1 MEEKE
6 NKKAERYAAVSTE
19 ALEAELY
26 RVRFRS
32 RYGKLLR
39 STIYALI
46 VTAAVAALLATL
58 VLPVLQIYGSSM
70 TPLLTEGDVVVSLK
84 TKNIQRGDI
93 VSFYYSNRI
102 LVKRVIGLP
111 MEMINID
118 EEGNVYVDGE
128 LLDEPYLTE
137 KTLGECDLSFPY
149 QVPEISYFVIGD
161 HRGTSIDSRNSM
173 VGCVTHDE
181 IVGKIIYRVWP
192 LKHFGAVR

>member
-1 MEEKE
+1 MARKKKE
-6 NKKAERYAAVSTE
+6 IAAPTTE

-46 VTAAVAALLATL
+46 VTAAAAALLATL

-70 TPLLTEGDVVVSLK
+70 TPLLTEGDIVVSLK
-84 TKNIQRGDI
+84 SKNIKRGDI

-111 MEMINID
+111 LDEVEIDGDGNIYIN
-118 EEGNVYVDGE
+118 GE
-128 LLDEPYLTE
+128 YLEEPYLSE
-137 KTLGECDLSFPY
+137 KALGECDLEFPY
-149 QVPEISYFVIGD
+149 QVPEASYFVVGD
-161 HRGTSIDSRNSM
+161 HRETSVDSRTKA
-173 VGCVTHDE
+173 VGCVTLDE
-181 IVGKIIYRVWP
+181 IVGRIFFTVWP
-192 LKHFGAVR
+192 LKHMGAVE